1 MRSKKDAGRGALAVA
16 VLALALCAG
25 MPAQVPAQNNA
36 PPSDAFLFP
45 VEGDFSGLGW
55 SQAFF
60 AVHDFFSRTYAFGD
74 WKKIPWDRMA
84 AYYGQKIVAAEA
96 SGDRDAYRVAMVEY
110 LKEIPDGHLK
120 ITADTDDLR
129 ERFIGGSYG
138 LGLAEL
144 DDGSIIAAAVRTDG
158 PAGKAG
164 MPAGARILSWN
175 GVPAEK
181 ALLAADIRWFKNAA
195 TRDDLELERL
205 QGITRAPVGTRATVV
220 FEPPSAGPAA
230 SPAAAATGGQSFTV
244 ELVAQHD
251 DFADLGLF
259 DIAPIPST
267 DELHRNV
274 IWKILDGNIGYL
286 RIYHVIH
293 FDDITKYPTEVTDA
307 VVEALKAFKT
317 AGVTSL
323 VLDLRG
329 NRGGSDQVA
338 ADISGF
344 FAGEEAFYERTA
356 WYNAS
361 SGRFDLAYS
370 DLFAQTFEL
379 SDRALWVVP
388 REPHFEGEI
397 AVLVN
402 PATISSGEGLAMAI
416 GRLPDAKVLGFYGTH
431 GSFGLIPWPVAMPE
445 GFAFE
450 YPIGRSLDAS
460 GRIQIDADASGSGG
474 IQPSIRVPRTAET
487 MAAFASGTDVELEYA
502 RRWLISH

>member
-16 VLALALCAG
+16 VLALALCAD
-25 MPAQVPAQNNA
+25 MPAQIPAQDNA
-36 PPSDAFLFP
+36 FSPDAFSFP
-45 VEGDFSGLGW
+45 AEGDFSGLGW

-84 AYYGQKIVAAEA
+84 AYYGQKIAAAEA
-96 SGDRDAYRVAMVEY
+96 RGDRDAYRIAMVEY

-120 ITADTDDLR
+120 MTADTDDLR

-144 DDGSIIAAAVRTDG
+144 DDGSIVAAAVRTGG

-181 ALLAADIRWFKNAA
+181 ALLSADIRWFKNAA

-230 SPAAAATGGQSFTV
+230 ASTGGRSFTV

-251 DFADLGLF
+251 GFADLGLF
-259 DIAPIPST
+259 DIAPIPSM

-274 IWKILDGNIGYL
+274 VWKILDGNIGYL

-307 VVEALKAFKT
+307 VVEALKAFKA

-344 FAGEEAFYERTA
+344 FAGEEVFYERTA

-379 SDRALWVVP
+379 SDKALWVVP

-397 AVLVN
+397 VVLVN

-416 GRLPDAKVLGFYGTH
+416 GRLPGAKVLGFYGTH

-460 GRIQIDADASGSGG
+460 GKIQIDADASCSGG
-474 IQPSIRVPRTAET
+474 IQPSIRVPRTVET

>member
-1 MRSKKDAGRGALAVA
+1 MSLKKNAGRGALAVA

-25 MPAQVPAQNNA
+25 MAAQIPAQDNA
-36 PPSDAFLFP
+36 PPSDAFSFP

-60 AVHDFFSRTYAFGD
+60 AMHDFFSRTYAFGD

-96 SGDRDAYRVAMVEY
+96 SGDRDAYRIAMVEY

-120 ITADTDDLR
+120 ITANTDDLR

-144 DDGSIIAAAVRTDG
+144 DDGSIVAAAVRADG

-164 MPAGARILSWN
+164 LPAGARILSWN
-175 GVPAEK
+175 GVPTEK

-195 TRDDLELERL
+195 TLDDLELERL
-205 QGITRAPVGTRATVV
+205 QAITRAPVGRHATVV
-220 FEPPSAGPAA
+220 FEPPSADPAA
-230 SPAAAATGGQSFTV
+230 SLAAAATGGRNFTV

-259 DIAPIPST
+259 DIAPIPLT

-274 IWKILDGNIGYL
+274 VWKILDGDIGYL

-293 FDDITKYPTEVTDA
+293 FDDITKYPTEVSDA
-307 VVEALKAFKT
+307 VVEALKAFKA

-344 FAGEEAFYERTA
+344 FASEEAFYERTA

-361 SGRFDLAYS
+361 SGHFDLAYS

-416 GRLPDAKVLGFYGTH
+416 GRLPNAKVLGFYGTH
-431 GSFGLIPWPVAMPE
+431 GSFGLIPWPIAMPE
-445 GFAFE
+445 DFTFE

-474 IQPSIRVPRTAET
+474 IQPSIRVPRTWET